1 MPHCIFQVSDS
12 EICVMVLDQGLV
24 KQLYVPIFHHVSKR
38 TKCNFRIVSVMAT
51 LHNCIY
57 ISSFA
62 VYRLWNDLEDYYK
75 LELKSE

>member
-38 TKCNFRIVSVMAT
+38 TKCNSRVVTVMAT
-51 LHNCIY
+51 LYNCIY
-57 ISSFA
+57 MS
-62 VYRLWNDLEDYYK
+62 
-75 LELKSE
+75 